1 MDLWSKL
8 ESRTKILLQALQ
20 DASGK
25 MNIWK
30 TILAIIVT
38 CFLRSSSH
46 FTLSNIFQF
55 EEGMGKA
62 EINAKKLDDNIV
74 MDNRTKKLL
83 AKRKKRASVVTSGS
97 YEAAIEGL
105 TEVDPVPDND
115 MDEVVVCWLCIDG
128 VVTVIITSCVL

>member
-1 MDLWSKL
+1 
-8 ESRTKILLQALQ
+8 
-20 DASGK
+20 
-25 MNIWK
+25 
-30 TILAIIVT
+30 
-38 CFLRSSSH
+38 
-46 FTLSNIFQF
+46 
-55 EEGMGKA
+55 MGKA

-115 MDEVVVCWLCIDG
+115 MDEVVVC
-128 VVTVIITSCVL
+128 